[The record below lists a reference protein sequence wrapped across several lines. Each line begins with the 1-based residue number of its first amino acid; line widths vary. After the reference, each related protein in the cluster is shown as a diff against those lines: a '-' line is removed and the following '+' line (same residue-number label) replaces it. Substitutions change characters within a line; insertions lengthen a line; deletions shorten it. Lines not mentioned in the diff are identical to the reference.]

1 MCGIEQNGVPSN
13 PLVTSSLGK
22 LMIEGF
28 PIMDIIYVLG
38 NEVIPLDE
46 CYDGYTQH

>member
-13 PLVTSSLGK
+13 SLVTSSLGK

-28 PIMDIIYVLG
+28 PIMDIIYVLD
-38 NEVIPLDE
+38 NEVIPFIE